1 MSSLPEETLHPES
14 LRRWSRLGDALGGT
28 LTFRPRGLLAAEYS
42 LVGRGGEELGLLR
55 MEGLRG
61 AVFEAG
67 EISASIE
74 ATGEPGHRYRMV
86 EGGSSILVTG
96 PAGDGVEEVHCLGR
110 RYEVRSCLLRNRA
123 VARASGGDAG
133 SGEVR
138 VRGGL
143 ASRGYEVAVPREE
156 GAPALPVAV
165 FLVYRTAALRR
176 RVYLA
181 GRT

>member
-1 MSSLPEETLHPES
+1 MSSLPEETPQPES
-14 LRRWSRLGDALGGT
+14 LRRWSRLGEALGGT
-28 LTFRPRGLLAAEYS
+28 LSFRPRGFLAAEYRM
-42 LVGRGGEELGLLR
+42 VGRGGEEPGLLR
-55 MEGLRG
+55 LEGLRG

-74 ATGEPGHRYRMV
+74 AAGEPGHRYRMV
-86 EGGSSILVTG
+86 EGGSSILVSGTS
-96 PAGDGVEEVHCLGR
+96 GDGVEEVHCLGR
-110 RYEVRSCLLRNRA
+110 RYEVDSCLLRNRA
-123 VARASGGDAG
+123 VARESGSAG

-143 ASRGYEVAVPREE
+143 VSRGYEVAVPRED
-156 GAPALPVAV
+156 APALPVAV

-176 RVYLA
+176 RAYLA